1 MLRATLLQLAG
12 PPSLPPPSLLFRCL
26 SPCALLCVLL
36 CNVAHSCMLQSSAD
50 ALAGDEDAAC
60 SAPVYLCV
68 CVSVCSHACA

>member
-1 MLRATLLQLAG
+1 MLRATLLQLAA
-12 PPSLPPPSLLFRCL
+12 PSSLPPLFLYYSAACL
-26 SPCALLCVLL
+26 PALLCVLL

-60 SAPVYLCV
+60 SARVCLCL